1 MRMARRIIII
11 VVKFIMFCDHLKG
24 IMTEFRGQRMLQL
37 VVIEDRNILKVIEVT
52 FCTDFSD
59 KSPI

>member
-1 MRMARRIIII
+1 
-11 VVKFIMFCDHLKG
+11 MFCDHLKG

-37 VVIEDRNILKVIEVT
+37 VVTEDHNILKVIEVT

-59 KSPI
+59 KSLTYCHKIWLEPGERLVK